1 MIERDY
7 KQAAIQMNRETSIR
21 RTLTPDVL
29 DNIGEKLVDFARQAG
44 CGARF
49 TGAGGGGCLWGVGEI
64 ENIDR
69 LRPLWEKTL
78 SAREAAC
85 LLDVNIDS
93 KGLVI
98 E

>member
-1 MIERDY
+1 
-7 KQAAIQMNRETSIR
+7 MNRETSIR

-29 DNIGEKLVDFARQAG
+29 DNIGEKLVDSARQAG

-49 TGAGGGGCLWGVGEI
+49 TGAGGGGCLWAIGEI
-64 ENIDR
+64 ENIDK

-78 SAREAAC
+78 SSRNSAC
-85 LLDVNIDS
+85 LLDAKIDS
-93 KGLVI
+93 KGLII

>member
-1 MIERDY
+1 
-7 KQAAIQMNRETSIR
+7 MNRETSIR

-29 DNIGEKLVDFARQAG
+29 DNIGEKLVDSARQAG

-49 TGAGGGGCLWGVGEI
+49 TGAGGGGCIWAIGEN

-85 LLDVNIDS
+85 LLDGHIDS
-93 KGLVI
+93 RGLVV